1 MLKAAWWV
9 YYFRL
14 YLGVTDPFIWV
25 SYQNARKE
33 YFTNELDCLEH
44 FDKRLCGVRLM
55 FDFLVNVHQKEVYHF
70 EDQGVA
76 GLNAENADST
86 TKEDEKLQKE
96 LILFNQ
102 STGKWPELNRSE
114 ITGHPADV
122 HGRWMECFFV
132 TWGTEFWLQLLRH
145 KWSISQGDYRLQTL
159 YLAILYHIYENFT
172 MCYTLFRGDLPCHH
186 NLCFL
191 SWSNF
196 SPICCVSQGTG
207 GTVPIP
213 SVGVR
218 CHPCLMV
225 RPENWSVG
233 EENGAG
239 EKITVSQC
247 MIHY

>member
-14 YLGVTDPFIWV
+14 YLRVTDPFIWV

-76 GLNAENADST
+76 GLNAENADAT

-145 KWSISQGDYRLQTL
+145 KRSISQGDYRLPRRL
-159 YLAILYHIYENFT
+159 
-172 MCYTLFRGDLPCHH
+172 
-186 NLCFL
+186 
-191 SWSNF
+191 
-196 SPICCVSQGTG
+196 
-207 GTVPIP
+207 
-213 SVGVR
+213 
-218 CHPCLMV
+218 
-225 RPENWSVG
+225 
-233 EENGAG
+233 
-239 EKITVSQC
+239 
-247 MIHY
+247 